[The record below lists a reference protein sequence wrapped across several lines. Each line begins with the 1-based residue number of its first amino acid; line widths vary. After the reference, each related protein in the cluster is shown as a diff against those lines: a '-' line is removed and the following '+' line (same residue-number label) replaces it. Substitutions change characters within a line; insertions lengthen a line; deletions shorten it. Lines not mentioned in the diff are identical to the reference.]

1 MENFLEETKKIL
13 AKMLQ
18 IMGIEGKIETRED
31 DTGKVVNILTSEAS
45 FLIGREG
52 ANLYAF
58 QHLARLLVGKKY
70 EKADLQPDHGE
81 FEEDKKKNFVLD
93 VNNYRHNRVE
103 MLKNLALDRAE
114 QAAKEKR
121 NFSFQPMTSYERRII
136 HLALKDRQDIICE
149 SEGMGAERH
158 IVLKPI

>member
-121 NFSFQPMTSYERRII
+121 NIALQPMTAYERRIV
-136 HLALKDRQDIICE
+136 HMSLQERKDVACE
-149 SEGMGAERH
+149 SEGEGRERH
-158 IVLKPI
+158 IVIKPI